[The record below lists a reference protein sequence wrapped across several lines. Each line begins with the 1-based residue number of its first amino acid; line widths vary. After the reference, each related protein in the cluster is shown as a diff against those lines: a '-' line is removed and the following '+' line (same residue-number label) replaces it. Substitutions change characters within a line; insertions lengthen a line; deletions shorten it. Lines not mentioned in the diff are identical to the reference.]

1 VRASRLLSI
10 LLTLNVRGRVS
21 AGELA
26 AELEVSTRTI
36 YRDVEALSA
45 AGVPVYASRG
55 RGGGIALLDGYRT
68 RLTGMTADE
77 AEALFLTGL
86 PGPAA
91 DLGLGSV
98 LAATQLKLLAALP
111 SELRERAARIRD
123 TFYLDAPGWLR
134 ENDAPPFLAPI
145 AEAAWTGRRVEVR
158 YERSN
163 RVLVDRLLEPLGLV
177 LKAGTWY
184 LVAVPAGGDGHGPR
198 TYRVS
203 RVHAAAVRD
212 EPFARPSGFD
222 LEAFWAD
229 YQRGY
234 EERVYSEVALVRLS
248 PEGRQLL
255 FLVGPIAARRARA
268 VMSEPD
274 DDGWTTTRVPIES
287 IRHGHH
293 ALMQLG
299 EHVEVL
305 EPAELRDLIAASA
318 RRLVARYG

>member
-1 VRASRLLSI
+1 
-10 LLTLNVRGRVS
+10 
-21 AGELA
+21 
-26 AELEVSTRTI
+26 
-36 YRDVEALSA
+36 
-45 AGVPVYASRG
+45 
-55 RGGGIALLDGYRT
+55 
-68 RLTGMTADE
+68 
-77 AEALFLTGL
+77 
-86 PGPAA
+86 
-91 DLGLGSV
+91 
-98 LAATQLKLLAALP
+98 
-111 SELRERAARIRD
+111 
-123 TFYLDAPGWLR
+123 
-134 ENDAPPFLAPI
+134 
-145 AEAAWTGRRVEVR
+145 
-158 YERSN
+158 
-163 RVLVDRLLEPLGLV
+163 
-177 LKAGTWY
+177 
-184 LVAVPAGGDGHGPR
+184 
-198 TYRVS
+198 VS